1 MRQERHTQGV
11 EFGAKPSRSAE
22 AADAELLKTPREESS
37 QLPRGFRIIEAHLE
51 KFGYTPDCLGC
62 EAGLRADNPETPA
75 LVWRDERHI
84 KCAEAD
90 AQKAGPEARDAS
102 PRRGGRDTEVEIDED
117 QASEFATPVLDDSDD
132 DISIDEQSPAPA
144 ERGSAV
150 RQREPLVDE
159 DGLPLDDV
167 EDSALKRRRL
177 GQLCARSLLTE
188 MTEMRSSTNSQ

>member
-1 MRQERHTQGV
+1 MATPDLPNPKDPSQKTVRQERHTQGV

-132 DISIDEQSPAPA
+132 DISIDEQSPAQ
-144 ERGSAV
+144 GVS
-150 RQREPLVDE
+150 
-159 DGLPLDDV
+159 
-167 EDSALKRRRL
+167 
-177 GQLCARSLLTE
+177 CAAAQ
-188 MTEMRSSTNSQ
+188 TNGR